1 MSVTSKL
8 SDNFEVTDTAG
19 GPEGVSYRKGD
30 ALMFPLIDRLGPGK
44 EMTLGIKVKVTKPQ
58 PKIGTCRVF
67 LLHDDLTEPLED
79 MAGVKVTESARAATT
94 GP

>member
-1 MSVTSKL
+1 
-8 SDNFEVTDTAG
+8 
-19 GPEGVSYRKGD
+19 
-30 ALMFPLIDRLGPGK
+30 
-44 EMTLGIKVKVTKPQ
+44 MTLAIKVKVTEPQ

-79 MAGVKVTESARAATT
+79 MAGVKVTESSRAATT

>member
-1 MSVTSKL
+1 
-8 SDNFEVTDTAG
+8 
-19 GPEGVSYRKGD
+19 
-30 ALMFPLIDRLGPGK
+30 
-44 EMTLGIKVKVTKPQ
+44 MTLGIKVKVTKPQ